1 MEANVEEVFQICF
14 QLSGNT
20 ATLRALKEVGVSTQ
34 KQCSS
39 LFQRKGEGKKKKRM
53 TEEDN
58 EFKSSFISG
67 SFAEAV
73 A

>member
-1 MEANVEEVFQICF
+1 
-14 QLSGNT
+14 
-20 ATLRALKEVGVSTQ
+20 
-34 KQCSS
+34 
-39 LFQRKGEGKKKKRM
+39 M

-73 A
+73 AQNNVDKLIT

>member
-1 MEANVEEVFQICF
+1 MGF

-20 ATLRALKEVGVSTQ
+20 ATFKTSKEVGLSIQ
-34 KQCSS
+34 KQYSS
-39 LFQRKGEGKKKKRM
+39 LLLRKEEKSVADRT
-53 TEEDN
+53 TEKDN
-58 EFKSSFISG
+58 GFKSSFISG

>member
-39 LFQRKGEGKKKKRM
+39 LFQRKGKKKKKM